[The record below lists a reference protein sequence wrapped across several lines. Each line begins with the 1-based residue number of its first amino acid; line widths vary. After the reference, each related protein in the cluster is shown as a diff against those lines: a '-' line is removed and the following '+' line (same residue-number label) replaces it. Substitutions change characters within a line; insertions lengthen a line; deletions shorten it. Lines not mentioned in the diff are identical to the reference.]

1 MWIGFRAQ
9 LRKPFYADSMWFFL
23 WTFLWVTVHEYWQ
36 ILKTWWTHESIIWTS
51 ICLCHEAKGK
61 IYLTY
66 IQHRSNAAPC
76 QTAKIL
82 LTPHA
87 QANLLPISLLLKSP
101 KLTGEWVLSHPRT
114 GIFWEYPVGP
124 ALIFIH
130 QNSWPQCCISE
141 PCTWNLWRRSS
152 EAGSQ
157 AWVCSW
163 DYSQHI
169 IFFSQ
174 RHGPDSPSC
183 LTLSWVWPHCQGH
196 YIKSG

>member
-66 IQHRSNAAPC
+66 IQHRSNVAPC

-87 QANLLPISLLLKSP
+87 QANLLPISLSLKAPNWQVNGSLAIHVLVSFGSIQLVPLLSSSTRTAGHSAAFLNHVPEIFGGDLQKQGPRHGSALGTIANISFSSP
-101 KLTGEWVLSHPRT
+101 KDMALTHLAV
-114 GIFWEYPVGP
+114 
-124 ALIFIH
+124 
-130 QNSWPQCCISE
+130 
-141 PCTWNLWRRSS
+141 
-152 EAGSQ
+152 
-157 AWVCSW
+157 
-163 DYSQHI
+163 
-169 IFFSQ
+169 
-174 RHGPDSPSC
+174 
-183 LTLSWVWPHCQGH
+183 
-196 YIKSG
+196 